1 MLNSIDSKKVHD
13 TLKNTVGKSL
23 IGHKNQLIN
32 KALNGIALLSD
43 AQSLPGL
50 PVGTVSGGKLLS
62 RDHRLAPST
71 SVRHLAK
78 LRRRVS
84 SPGGISSRTRSKV
97 RVKSHR
103 DIGRTRGTSLKKS
116 HRGHLNQHS
125 NQNGGLS
132 LGRRSRHRSAG
143 AGTMDVGRN
152 SLQHDTRRSSLHG
165 SETNQLGTSHIRL
178 AKVGPSFTSSM
189 SYTADLTN
197 ARLLRIEPSRSLS
210 QSVTKGVSD
219 AHLIASLLD
228 QGHLD
233 HPDLTALMP
242 NFVAEEPQIF
252 VDKQSNVKDTYP
264 QIVVG
269 RPEPLLA
276 APILPLALGSDGH
289 VLTSS
294 NTQIKEVLKSVLN
307 TLSNSQSLSQQG
319 IGSLLRSIRN
329 TVNGP
334 RKSLVTGIL
343 GPRIE
348 LSPIIHAGSKAV
360 STENIIRI
368 KETGKVSPI
377 VLKTGGQLEISSGL
391 NRNPTFKIY
400 GFKPSS
406 NGGSNHDEKDS
417 DDKKKKN

>member
-1 MLNSIDSKKVHD
+1 MLNSIDSKRVHD

-23 IGHKNQLIN
+23 IGHKSQLIN
-32 KALNGIALLSD
+32 KALNGISSLSD

-50 PVGTVSGGKLLS
+50 PVGTVSGGKLLT
-62 RDHRLAPST
+62 RDHRLVPS
-71 SVRHLAK
+71 SNARHLAK
-78 LRRRVS
+78 LRRRVP
-84 SPGGISSRTRSKV
+84 SPGGISASTRSKV
-97 RVKSHR
+97 RVKSHHNLSH
-103 DIGRTRGTSLKKS
+103 TRGANLRKS
-116 HRGHLNQHS
+116 RRGHLKKHS
-125 NQNGGLS
+125 NQNGGIS

-143 AGTMDVGRN
+143 TGTMDIGRS

-165 SETNQLGTSHIRL
+165 SDTNHFGTSQIRL
-178 AKVGPSFTSSM
+178 AKIGPLHTSSM
-189 SYTADLTN
+189 SHNAALTN
-197 ARLLRIEPSRSLS
+197 GRLLRIEPSRSS
-210 QSVTKGVSD
+210 QSLTKGISD
-219 AHLIASLLD
+219 AHLIASILD

-233 HPDLTALMP
+233 HHDLTALMP

-264 QIVVG
+264 QIIVG

-319 IGSLLRSIRN
+319 IGSLLKSIRN

-334 RKSLVTGIL
+334 KKSLVTGIL

-368 KETGKVSPI
+368 KESGNVSPI

-391 NRNPTFKIY
+391 KRNPTFKIY

-406 NGGSNHDEKDS
+406 NGGSNHDERDS
-417 DDKKKKN
+417 DDQKKKN